1 MSDMKTPIL
10 DFLRDYAERDPVRMH
25 MPGHKGHGPL
35 GVEQLDLTEV
45 RGADSLYEAS
55 GIIAESE
62 QLAGE
67 LFGARTLYSAE
78 GSSLSIRAM
87 IYLTSLYAASR
98 GESARIVAGRNAHKS
113 FITALAWVDAE
124 VEWLES
130 EFPDGYLSCAVTPDA
145 VASAI
150 DRAEQPVTAVYL
162 TCPDYLGN
170 MADIK
175 GIAEVCHTRGVLLL
189 VDNAHGA
196 YLKFLE
202 DSLHPIDLGADMCAD
217 SAHKTLPVITGG
229 GYLHVSKKAPDE
241 LYLWARDAMSAF
253 GSTSPSYL
261 MLASLDSCNAY
272 LADGYPE
279 RLRATVDA
287 LNGTKSRLADLGF
300 AIVGDEPMKLTLRT
314 ADIGYRGEEIAEIL
328 DNNGISVEFAD
339 CQHVV
344 LMPTPSDTDG
354 LTRLEEALLKVVK
367 GAPRNITA
375 PRIPRAER
383 VIGLREAILSP
394 AEDVPIDDAVGRVV
408 ARCGLSCPPAV
419 CLLMPGERITEDF
432 IPVLR
437 FYGIRSVAVMK

>member
-25 MPGHKGHGPL
+25 MPGHKGRGPL
-35 GVEQLDLTEV
+35 GVERLDLTEV

-55 GIIAESE
+55 GIIMESE
-62 QLAGE
+62 RIAGE
-67 LFGARTLYSAE
+67 LFGAKTLYSAE
-78 GSSLSIRAM
+78 GSSLSIRTM

-98 GESARIVAGRNAHKS
+98 GEPARIIAGRNAHKS
-113 FITALAWVDAE
+113 FITALAWVNAE
-124 VEWLES
+124 VEWLEADS
-130 EFPDGYLSCAVTPDA
+130 SDGYLSCAATPGI
-145 VASAI
+145 VAAAI
-150 DRAEQPVTAVYL
+150 DRTEQPVTAVYL

-175 GIAEVCHTRGVLLL
+175 GIAEVCHNRGVLLL

-202 DSLHPIDLGADMCAD
+202 SSMHPIDLGADMCAD

-229 GYLHVSKKAPDE
+229 GYLHISREAPDE

-261 MLASLDSCNAY
+261 ILASLDACNAY
-272 LADGYPE
+272 LADGYSD
-279 RLRATVDA
+279 RLRDTVAA
-287 LNGTKSRLADLGF
+287 LNALKSRLADRGF

-328 DNNGISVEFAD
+328 DNSGISVEFAD
-339 CQHVV
+339 CQYVV

-354 LTRLEEALLKVVK
+354 LHRLEQALLKIVK
-367 GAPRNITA
+367 RAPLDITA
-375 PRIPRAER
+375 PRIPRADK

-394 AEDVPIDDAVGRVV
+394 AETVPLDYAVGRVV
-408 ARCGLSCPPAV
+408 ARCGLSCPPAL
-419 CLLMPGERITEDF
+419 CLLMPGERIAEDF

-437 FYGIRSVAVMK
+437 FYGAETVAVTK